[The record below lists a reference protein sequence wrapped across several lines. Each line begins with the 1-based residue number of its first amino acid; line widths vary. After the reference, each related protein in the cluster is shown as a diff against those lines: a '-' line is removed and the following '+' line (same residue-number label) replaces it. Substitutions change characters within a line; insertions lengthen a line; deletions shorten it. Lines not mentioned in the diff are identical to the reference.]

1 VVSTLGSQAL
11 KVRGNQILNADG
23 QPVVLRGFGLGGW
36 MNMENFITGYPA
48 NEQAQRDA
56 IRGVIGDEL
65 YLLFFDRFLE
75 YFFTEADAA
84 FVRSLGL
91 NLVRLPINY
100 RHFEDDMRPFELK
113 EEGFKHLDRAIDE
126 CARHGVYTI
135 LDLHAF
141 AGYQN
146 QHWHSD
152 NPTHAALFWEHEHFQ
167 DRAVWLWERFA
178 ERYKGNAWVAGYNI
192 MNEPADPK
200 GSRVEP
206 FYRRVMQAVRAIDSD
221 HMLFLEGNRY
231 STEFHM
237 FGDPLPNV
245 VYTNHDYALAGFMD
259 AGPYPGVS
267 RGEYVDRQALED
279 KFLKRSEYMLEYD
292 IPMWV
297 GEFGPIYTGRSETD
311 AMRFRVLRDQLDRG
325 TTDAGVRHII
335 GPIENLFEQEF
346 PNYQPFPFGAQ
357 RHIAQ
362 LVRHMLLSE
371 PMLDE
376 FAERFR
382 GISAEDIDTLMRS
395 FLFENCRQRTELA
408 QTLASY
414 A

>member
-1 VVSTLGSQAL
+1 MVSTLGSQAL

-65 YLLFFDRFLE
+65 YLLFFERFLE

-245 VYTNHDYALAGFMD
+245 VYTNHDYAPAGFMD

-292 IPMWV
+292 IPM
-297 GEFGPIYTGRSETD
+297 
-311 AMRFRVLRDQLDRG
+311 
-325 TTDAGVRHII
+325 
-335 GPIENLFEQEF
+335 
-346 PNYQPFPFGAQ
+346 
-357 RHIAQ
+357 
-362 LVRHMLLSE
+362 
-371 PMLDE
+371 
-376 FAERFR
+376 
-382 GISAEDIDTLMRS
+382 
-395 FLFENCRQRTELA
+395 
-408 QTLASY
+408 
-414 A
+414 

>member
-1 VVSTLGSQAL
+1 MRSRRTRTAADATTKGVVSTVSSRAL
-11 KVRGNQILNADG
+11 EVRGNQILNADG

-75 YFFTEADAA
+75 YFFTHADAA

-113 EEGFKHLDRAIDE
+113 EEGFKHLDRAIDA

-135 LDLHAF
+135 LDLHA
-141 AGYQN
+141 
-146 QHWHSD
+146 
-152 NPTHAALFWEHEHFQ
+152 
-167 DRAVWLWERFA
+167 
-178 ERYKGNAWVAGYNI
+178 
-192 MNEPADPK
+192 
-200 GSRVEP
+200 
-206 FYRRVMQAVRAIDSD
+206 
-221 HMLFLEGNRY
+221 
-231 STEFHM
+231 
-237 FGDPLPNV
+237 
-245 VYTNHDYALAGFMD
+245 
-259 AGPYPGVS
+259 
-267 RGEYVDRQALED
+267 
-279 KFLKRSEYMLEYD
+279 
-292 IPMWV
+292 
-297 GEFGPIYTGRSETD
+297 
-311 AMRFRVLRDQLDRG
+311 
-325 TTDAGVRHII
+325 
-335 GPIENLFEQEF
+335 
-346 PNYQPFPFGAQ
+346 
-357 RHIAQ
+357 
-362 LVRHMLLSE
+362 
-371 PMLDE
+371 
-376 FAERFR
+376 R